1 MTNSAVPASV
11 KTKSAGMAIADQ
23 LKSWPFWILPVVAV
37 ALSFRYLGTDAPAFT
52 TWYLTFFLSSF
63 AFLPLSSLIFA
74 KNSDR
79 GYAFAKPLSMAITGF
94 VIWTLSYLRIVPFR
108 FIAILTVLVLF
119 FALFLSQR
127 KTREAF
133 ADTFRNAGT
142 IRMMAIEEAIFAGG
156 LLFWAFVRGIKPLLD
171 SLEKPMDYG
180 FMMSMMRTDFL
191 PAKDMWFSSG
201 NINYY
206 YFGQYIY
213 TFMTKLSGLHPDVT
227 YNLSMAATFALTL
240 SLSFALCYMLLE
252 TGMKKGLRLFAA
264 APALGGAIG
273 AFFVTIGGNSH
284 AFFYGSHYNSAT
296 QSIIRAPGY
305 KILQFLSDKGLLAKW
320 QPAAEDLIGKS
331 ETNGIVIDSFW
342 FANSTRFIGYNP
354 TTHDK
359 TIHEFPYYSFLV
371 ADLHAHLIN
380 LSFVLL
386 LIALMA
392 VLVNSPAM
400 YRIGASFRRTEL
412 LLSGTEDKGWFRKE
426 VRTTS
431 GAFLSTVSNPIFL
444 ISSLLLGIFMM
455 CNFWDFAIYLV
466 VISMTLLIVNLKGIG
481 KLGSWETLPVF
492 LFQMVSVM
500 VPFLFISNPAV
511 GIAGFAGSVAVC
523 FLLLLLASDAFTI
536 TGAQISLLFFI
547 SHLLVLPFNLNFEPI
562 SKSIALSINHTPLY
576 QLAVLWCTHIFIGLL
591 FVVFVV
597 RRRIAEKTDIPGH
610 AVYARGRVSRFLT
623 GMNPMDLFVAGLFI
637 CGLMFVVMPELVYVV
652 DIYSGDY
659 KRANTMFKFTYQAF
673 VMLSLVLGY
682 CVMRIALTKPGPS
695 KVDYRWSFVSI
706 LMILLLA
713 VPAYYPTVATGQWI
727 GEIKPDKYIGLNG
740 IEGLGNADRL
750 DAIHWINDNIEGQPV
765 LLESY
770 GDSYSEYYQLT
781 AYTGLRTVI
790 GWQTHEWLWRSSK
803 TVTDGY
809 NQIVRP
815 HQTDVQTIYEFKDE
829 ASVNRLI
836 LQYSIEYIAVGQVE
850 RSKFASINEEMLKT
864 LGSIVFEND
873 GLYIIK
879 VNPLRQ

>member
-1 MTNSAVPASV
+1 MSNLKEPASLDE
-11 KTKSAGMAIADQ
+11 KSGRISGIDK
-23 LKSWPFWILPVVAV
+23 LRSWPFWIFPVAAV
-37 ALSFRYLGTDAPAFT
+37 SLSFYFLRSDAPVFII
-52 TWYLTFFLSSF
+52 WYLTFLLSSF
-63 AFLPLSSLIFA
+63 AFLPLSALIFT
-74 KNSDR
+74 KNADK
-79 GYAFAKPLSMAITGF
+79 GYAFAKPLSMAVAGF
-94 VIWTLSYLRIVPFR
+94 TIWTLSYLHIVPFR
-108 FIAILTVLVLF
+108 FVAILIVFIAF
-119 FALFLSQR
+119 FILFLSLR
-127 KTREAF
+127 RTREAF
-133 ADTFRNAGT
+133 ADTFRSART
-142 IRMMAIEEAIFAGG
+142 VRMMAIEETIFAGG
-156 LLFWAFVRGIKPLLD
+156 LLFWSFVRGIKPLLD

-191 PAKDMWFSSG
+191 PAKDMWFSAG

-252 TGMKKGLRLFAA
+252 TGMKKGLKLFAA

-273 AFFVTIGGNSH
+273 SFFVTIGGNSH
-284 AFFYGSHYNSAT
+284 AFFYGSHFNSVT
-296 QSIIRAPGY
+296 QTLVKAPGY
-305 KILQFLSDKGLLAKW
+305 KLLKYLWDKGLLVKW
-320 QPAAEDLIGKS
+320 QPAAEDLVGKTD
-331 ETNGIVIDSFW
+331 TNGIVIDSFW

-412 LLSGTEDKGWFRKE
+412 LLSGTEDKGWLRKE
-426 VRTTS
+426 AKTAS
-431 GAFLSTVSNPIFL
+431 GAFLSTVANPIFL

-492 LFQMVSVM
+492 LFQLVSVM
-500 VPFLFISNPAV
+500 VPFLFISNPAFA
-511 GIAGFAGSVAVC
+511 IAGFAGSVIVC
-523 FLLLLLASDAFTI
+523 FLLLLLSSDAFTI

-547 SHLLVLPFNLNFEPI
+547 SNLLILPFNLNFEPI
-562 SKSIALSINHTPLY
+562 SKSIALSINHTPIY
-576 QLAVLWCTHIFIGLL
+576 QLAVLWCTHLLIGLL
-591 FVVFVV
+591 FVIFVI
-597 RRRIAEKTDIPGH
+597 RRRVAEKTDIPGH

-623 GMNPMDLFVAGLFI
+623 GMNPVDLFVAGLFV
-637 CGLMFVVMPELVYVV
+637 CGLIFVVMPELVYVV

-673 VMLSLVLGY
+673 VMLSLVMGY

-706 LMILLLA
+706 AMILMLA

-727 GEIKPDKYIGLNG
+727 GELKLDRYQGLDG
-740 IEGLGNADRL
+740 IEGLASTDRL
-750 DAIHWINDNIEGQPV
+750 EAINWINENIEGQPV

-770 GDSYSEYYQLT
+770 GDSYSEYCQLS

-790 GWQTHEWLWRSSK
+790 GWQTHEWLWRTSK
-803 TVTDGY
+803 VVTDGY

-815 HQTDVQTIYEFKDE
+815 HQTDVQAIYEFKDQ
-829 ASVNRLI
+829 AAVNRLI
-836 LQYSIEYIAVGQVE
+836 LKYDIGYIAVGQVE

-864 LGSIVFEND
+864 LGSIVFENE

-879 VNPLRQ
+879 VAPIS